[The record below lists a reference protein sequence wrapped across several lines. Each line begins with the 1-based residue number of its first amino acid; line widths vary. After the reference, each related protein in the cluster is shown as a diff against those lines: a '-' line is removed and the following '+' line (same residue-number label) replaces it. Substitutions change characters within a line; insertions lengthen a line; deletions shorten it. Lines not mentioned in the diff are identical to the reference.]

1 MNPAL
6 ANRTGLGAS
15 FKGLG
20 LYLLHD
26 KRDDDGVQ
34 PDRQTHNRVGFTETR
49 NLPTDDGDRAWK
61 LMIGTVNRADE
72 LKRLAGVKATGR
84 KLEKPVLHYS
94 LNWHP
99 DERPTRE
106 QMTAAVESSL
116 AALGLAEH
124 EALIVQHTE
133 MDHSHV
139 HIMVN
144 RVHPET
150 GVAAKLSNSRLTLDK
165 WADQYERD
173 HGNIVSP
180 NRKEKY
186 DARARGENA
195 PAKRQWL
202 PHDEW
207 MQKKAEAKARA
218 AAWRHL
224 TEQNDALWAEQ
235 KQEGKDF
242 RAGLYRQT
250 RQQAAAARLNMRGHY
265 KDQWRKL
272 YASQNADMR
281 GLDGIRSDSDAIRFI
296 NGRADLLKLGIERM
310 VTDEAKV
317 SSTEMTTAG
326 FRSEVDR
333 RLVAMKTSRRTGVL
347 KEIVQAAHTDQ
358 KEALGHNVRIAQD
371 QASAG
376 HWRDYMLA
384 LHGFQARQHQ
394 LRNILRIKHGFDPK
408 PMKSFE
414 PRPENPMP
422 EPREV
427 RAVRII
433 SEKAMP
439 QISGLTNAPAPGLHP
454 PGMNDAGRADLKR
467 QADDLRKKWRQGRDG
482 PGNGRERERF
492 PGGEQD

>member
-26 KRDDDGVQ
+26 KRPEHDGMFGGDI
-34 PDRQTHNRVGFTETR
+34 PAHEQTAHRVGFTETR
-49 NLPTDDGDRAWK
+49 NLATDNGDRAWK
-61 LMIGTVNRADE
+61 LMIATASRADE
-72 LKRLAGVKATGR
+72 LKAAAGIKATGR

-99 DERPTRE
+99 DERPSKE
-106 QMTAAVESSL
+106 QMTAAVEASL
-116 AALGLAEH
+116 KALGLEEH

-150 GVAAKLSNSRLTLDK
+150 GIAAKLSNSRLALDK

-173 HGNIVSP
+173 QGNIVSP

-186 DARARGENA
+186 DKRARGENA

-207 MQKKAEAKARA
+207 MQKKAAARA
-218 AAWRHL
+218 RAVAWSDF
-224 TEQNDALWAEQ
+224 EQEHDALWADQ
-235 KQEGKDF
+235 KQHGAAF
-242 RAGLYRQT
+242 RAGLYRHT
-250 RQQAAAARLNMRGHY
+250 RQEAAAARLAMRGHY

-272 YASQNADMR
+272 YTSQGADMR
-281 GLDGIRSDSDAIRFI
+281 GLDGIRNDSDAIRFI
-296 NGRADLLKLGIERM
+296 NTRADLLKLGIERM
-310 VTDEAKV
+310 VTDDAKA
-317 SSTEMTTAG
+317 SGTELTTAG

-333 RLVAMKTSRRTGVL
+333 RIVAMKTSRRTGTL
-347 KEIVQAAHTDQ
+347 REIVRAAHTDQ

-371 QASAG
+371 QASAP
-376 HWRDYMLA
+376 HWHDYMLT
-384 LHGFQARQHQ
+384 LHDFHARQHRE
-394 LRNILRIKHGFDPK
+394 RNILRVTHGFDPK
-408 PMKSFE
+408 PMRSFE
-414 PRPENPMP
+414 TPQSPPTPEM
-422 EPREV
+422 REV
-427 RAVRII
+427 RAVRIT
-433 SEKAMP
+433 SDRAMP
-439 QISGLTNAPAPGLHP
+439 QISGPAPGLHP
-454 PGMNDAGRADLKR
+454 PVPGGDLQRAALKR
-467 QADDLRKKWRQGRDG
+467 QADDLRRKWRQGRDD
-482 PGNGRERERF
+482 PGNERERER
-492 PGGEQD
+492 